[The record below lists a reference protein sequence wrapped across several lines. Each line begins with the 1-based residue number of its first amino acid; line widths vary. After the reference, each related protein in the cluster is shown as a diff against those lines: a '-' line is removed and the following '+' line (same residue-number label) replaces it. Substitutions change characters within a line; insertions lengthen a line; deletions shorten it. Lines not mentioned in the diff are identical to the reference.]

1 VSTKF
6 SCILTTVLLGS
17 AVSLPAQTTLPDGKG
32 RDVVQRACVACHTLR
47 TISNSG
53 GFTSAGW
60 QTELNGMIERG
71 AKVPQEQVPVVLE
84 YLTANFPKQP
94 TPRAVILPGSEKV
107 SFREWDL
114 KRPGVFPHDPLA
126 APDDSIW
133 YTGFRANL
141 LGRVDPAT
149 GAIREYPLKTPK
161 SAPHGL
167 VADKKGNVWFTAH
180 DAHYIG
186 KVNAETG
193 EVTEYK
199 LPEGARG
206 PHTAQ
211 FDQKGNLWF
220 TLISSAR
227 VGWMNPQTGEVKIAV
242 TPTPRS
248 APYGIVITSKG
259 VPIFAEFGTN
269 KLASVDPN
277 TMEVHEWTLPDPE
290 TRIRRL
296 TITPD
301 DMIYYAD
308 FDRGY
313 LTKFDPKLGKVTAE
327 WASPGGPRSQ
337 PYAIEV
343 LRGAI
348 WYVESGTEPNALV
361 RFDPKTQKF
370 QTWGIPGGGGVVRN
384 MMVTRDGDHLVI
396 AESGVDKVGL
406 VTVERN
412 GSRTD

>member
-1 VSTKF
+1 MT
-6 SCILTTVLLGS
+6 
-17 AVSLPAQTTLPDGKG
+17 LPAGNG
-32 RDVVQRACVACHTLR
+32 RDVVQSACVGCHTLR
-47 TISNSG
+47 TISNSS
-53 GFTSAGW
+53 GFTADGW
-60 QTELNGMIERG
+60 QQELSRMIASG
-71 AKVPQEQVPVVLE
+71 AKVPPDQVPTVVE
-84 YLTANFPKQP
+84 YLASNFPKQP

-107 SFREWDL
+107 SFQEWDL
-114 KRPGVFPHDPLA
+114 HRPGVFPHDPLA

-149 GAIREYPLKTPK
+149 GAVKEYPLKTPK

-167 VADKKGNVWFTAH
+167 VADKKGNIWFTAH
-180 DAHYIG
+180 DQHYIG

-206 PHTAQ
+206 PHTPL

-227 VGWMNPQTGEVKIAV
+227 VGVLNPQTGDVKIAV
-242 TPTPRS
+242 TATPRS
-248 APYGIVITSKG
+248 APYGLVITSKG
-259 VPIFAEFGTN
+259 VPIFAEFGSN

-277 TMEVHEWTLPDPE
+277 TMEIHEWTLPDPD

-308 FDRGY
+308 FDRGF
-313 LTKFDPKLGKVTAE
+313 LTKFDPKTGKVTAE

-337 PYAIEV
+337 PYGIAV

-348 WYVESGTEPNALV
+348 WYVETGTEPNALV

-406 VTVERN
+406 VTVARK
-412 GSRTD
+412 GASRTD